1 MPQTLASTSAARGP
15 VSRTRARPW
24 VTSVAVTSSP
34 GQRAARS
41 LMRAARAGPWPG
53 AASSSHSPGP
63 DPATSVPPE
72 SLTARPNGTASSAA
86 ARPPIGARTPT
97 LASGVQSVR
106 VSPACAR
113 RPLTSQ
119 PSTTSTGG
127 GGSIG
132 LRAPAQAG
140 QGG

>member
-1 MPQTLASTSAARGP
+1 
-15 VSRTRARPW
+15 
-24 VTSVAVTSSP
+24 
-34 GQRAARS
+34 
-41 LMRAARAGPWPG
+41 MRAARAGPWPG

-63 DPATSVPPE
+63 DPATSVPPG

-132 LRAPAQAG
+132 LRATGSVLAE
-140 QGG
+140 GG